1 MDSDIKDIN
10 NKVLKIIAD
19 VLNLEPEKI
28 KKNNILR
35 NEFTEWDSLKHISIV
50 AALENYFDIQF
61 EPEEISEINDS
72 EKIVKIIYEKLG
84 Y

>member
-1 MDSDIKDIN
+1 MDSDKKDIN
-10 NKVLKIIAD
+10 DKVLKIIAD
-19 VLNLEPEKI
+19 ILNLKLEKI
-28 KKNNILR
+28 KKNNSLK

-50 AALENYFDIQF
+50 AALEDYFDIQF
-61 EPEEISEINDS
+61 EPEEISEINNV